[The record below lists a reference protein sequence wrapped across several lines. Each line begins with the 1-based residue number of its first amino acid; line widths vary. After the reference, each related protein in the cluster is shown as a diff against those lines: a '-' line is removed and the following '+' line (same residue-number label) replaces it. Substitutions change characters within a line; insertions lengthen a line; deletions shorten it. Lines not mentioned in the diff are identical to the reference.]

1 MKRHADNSTADPSC
15 SVSPLSRHRFLPPPP
30 PLRIHSLTPRFP
42 SLVLPWPLSPAL
54 SHSSCLLACATL
66 SPRIRACL
74 PTRGS
79 PQVYHNLNKASQ
91 EIWLKNRFSSD
102 QSKLDAFLAFPNDP
116 ARVSEQIE
124 KARTRLQTIEDLLAY
139 QQTQGSGWLV
149 GDKPS
154 HADALVFGFYVFQAL
169 SPQVKKELWEHESLP
184 LTRAWVDK
192 VKGLV
197 SADSLP

>member
-1 MKRHADNSTADPSC
+1 MPTIPLRTPLTRC
-15 SVSPLSRHRFLPPPP
+15 PLSVGTDTYPRARYPHALTHPPA
-30 PLRIHSLTPRFP
+30 FP
-42 SLVLPWPLSPAL
+42 SPVLSWPLSPAL
-54 SHSSCLLACATL
+54 SNSSCFTGLRDPLASRSSTL
-66 SPRIRACL
+66 AARC
-74 PTRGS
+74 S

-116 ARVSEQIE
+116 TRVSEQIE
-124 KARTRLQTIEDLLAY
+124 RARTRLQTIEDLLAY